1 MKNTDKD
8 YFERFSFGDSPEMAD
23 ELLALV
29 LAGKKTA
36 TVSVILEDEQAPS
49 VGDLSLVLDGLST
62 PACVIKTVHV
72 ETVKFCD
79 LTWDM
84 VKLEGED
91 ENFEQWKSGNIRYW
105 TRDAAKRG
113 YTFTD
118 QTPITFE
125 RFENISN
132 SIREYQNISEH
143 IRTYPRTPAKNSV
156 KKSPQFLFDVNSQ
169 KLYN

>member
-1 MKNTDKD
+1 MSKGNKGIGGARVNSIDDANKK
-8 YFERFSFGDSPEMAD
+8 YFECFAFGDRPEMAD

-36 TVSVILEDEQAPS
+36 TVSVVLEGEPS
-49 VGDLSLVLDGLST
+49 PSIGDVSLVLDGKGN
-62 PACVIKTVHV
+62 PACVIKTIYL

-91 ENFEQWKSGNIRYW
+91 ENFEQWRLGNIRYW
-105 TRDAAKRG
+105 KRDAIKRG
-113 YTFTD
+113 YTFTE

-125 RFENISN
+125 RFEVV
-132 SIREYQNISEH
+132 E
-143 IRTYPRTPAKNSV
+143 V
-156 KKSPQFLFDVNSQ
+156 L
-169 KLYN
+169 

>member
-1 MKNTDKD
+1 MNFVENSDKD
-8 YFERFSFGDSPEMAD
+8 YYDRFAFGDSPEMAD

-49 VGDLSLVLDGLST
+49 VGDLSLVLDGRGN
-62 PACVIKTVHV
+62 PACVIRTARV
-72 ETVKFCD
+72 ETVRFCD

-91 ENFEQWKSGNIRYW
+91 ESFEQWKAGNIRYW

-113 YTFTD
+113 YAFTD

-125 RFENISN
+125 CFEVVQVLS
-132 SIREYQNISEH
+132 
-143 IRTYPRTPAKNSV
+143 RT
-156 KKSPQFLFDVNSQ
+156 
-169 KLYN
+169 

>member
-1 MKNTDKD
+1 MNSMENTNND
-8 YFERFSFGDSPEMAD
+8 YFERFAFGDSSEMAD

-29 LAGKKTA
+29 LSGKKTA
-36 TVSVILEDEQAPS
+36 TVSVVLESDQKPN
-49 VGDLSLVLDGLST
+49 VGDLSLVLDGRGN
-62 PACVIKTVHV
+62 PACVIKTVHL

-91 ENFEQWKSGNIRYW
+91 ETFEQWKAGNIRYW
-105 TRDAAKRG
+105 TRDAARRG

-125 RFENISN
+125 RFEVV
-132 SIREYQNISEH
+132 E
-143 IRTYPRTPAKNSV
+143 V
-156 KKSPQFLFDVNSQ
+156 M
-169 KLYN
+169 

>member
-1 MKNTDKD
+1 MNSIENTDKS

-36 TVSVILEDEQAPS
+36 TVSVVLEDEQTPS
-49 VGDLSLVLDGLST
+49 VGDLSLVLDEHGN
-62 PACVIKTVHV
+62 PACVIKTVHL

-118 QTPITFE
+118 QTLITFE
-125 RFENISN
+125 RFEVV
-132 SIREYQNISEH
+132 E
-143 IRTYPRTPAKNSV
+143 V
-156 KKSPQFLFDVNSQ
+156 L
-169 KLYN
+169 

>member
-1 MKNTDKD
+1 MNTIKNTNNN
-8 YFERFSFGDSPEMAD
+8 YFECFAFGDSSEMAD

-29 LAGKKTA
+29 IAGKKTA

-49 VGDLSLVLDGLST
+49 IGDLSLVLDGQGN
-62 PACVIKTVHV
+62 PACVIKTVYL

-79 LTWDM
+79 LTWEM

-91 ENFEQWKSGNIRYW
+91 ETFEQWKMGNIRYW

-113 YTFTD
+113 YIFTD

-125 RFENISN
+125 RFEVV
-132 SIREYQNISEH
+132 E
-143 IRTYPRTPAKNSV
+143 V
-156 KKSPQFLFDVNSQ
+156 L
-169 KLYN
+169 